1 MADGCTKF
9 GREGAGTFQ
18 CPRPLCI
25 GRNLTYPV
33 PWHLSM
39 PWVGPWLRR
48 CRPTFAVCHPSVPW
62 GLSRARPAAL
72 KGATG
77 RKGKIPTYVKRSRAL
92 KSARSFSP
100 KFRAAVCHPAR
111 AAGVLDAAFGGL
123 PHPEPPRQP
132 SLACKTQQKICNS
145 VTNATFSI
153 FNRAIFYSGPT
164 IFYNIFP
171 ILLA

>member
-1 MADGCTKF
+1 MADGCTKL

-48 CRPTFAVCHPSVPW
+48 CRPTFAVCLPSVPW

-72 KGATG
+72 KGSTG

-100 KFRAAVCHPAR
+100 KFRAAVCHLFAR
-111 AAGVLDAAFGGL
+111 CAFSPQTRTTHRPTSCGPLVHHVVSDRRRPHGKRCPTLRWLDRLETA
-123 PHPEPPRQP
+123 P
-132 SLACKTQQKICNS
+132 KK
-145 VTNATFSI
+145 
-153 FNRAIFYSGPT
+153 
-164 IFYNIFP
+164 P
-171 ILLA
+171 IAWHFE